1 MRNNITTVTLIRHGE
16 TEWNRI
22 GKQQGQLNSPLS
34 QRGMAQA
41 RAIAKSL
48 EKEKSNYDA
57 LYSSDL
63 GRAVQTAEA
72 ISEQL
77 GLEINLDLRLRERNL
92 GILQGLTIEE
102 FREEK
107 NEEYKRFRSRDP
119 DYIILDGESI
129 RERHE
134 RAVSCLFDIADKHKG
149 QKIII
154 VAHGGILDSIF
165 RKVFNIELTAE
176 RKFSLLNSSIN
187 TFIVLKGEWS
197 LTSWGNVSHLD
208 GIAALDD
215 F

>member
-1 MRNNITTVTLIRHGE
+1 MGKKITTISLIRHGE
-16 TEWNRI
+16 TEWNMV
-22 GKQQGQLNSPLS
+22 GKQQGQVNSPLS
-34 QRGMAQA
+34 ERGMVQA
-41 RAIAKSL
+41 KAIAKSL
-48 EKEKSNYDA
+48 EKDKSNYDV

-77 GLEINLDLRLRERNL
+77 GLEINLDVRLRERNL
-92 GILQGLTIEE
+92 GILQGLTIER

-107 NEEYKRFRSRDP
+107 NEEYEQFRSSDP
-119 DYIILDGESI
+119 DYVIPDGESI
-129 RERHE
+129 REMHE
-134 RAVSCLFDIADKHKG
+134 RAVSCLFDISDKHKG

-165 RKVFNIELTAE
+165 RKVFDIELTAE
-176 RKFSLLNSSIN
+176 RNFSLLNSSIN
-187 TFIVLKGEWS
+187 TFKVLKGEWG
-197 LTSWGNVSHLD
+197 LISWGDVSHLD

>member
-1 MRNNITTVTLIRHGE
+1 MGKNITTISLIRHGE
-16 TEWNRI
+16 TEWNRV
-22 GKQQGQLNSPLS
+22 GNQEGQLNSPLS
-34 QRGMAQA
+34 ERGMVQA
-41 RAIAKSL
+41 KAIAKSL
-48 EKEKSNYDA
+48 EKEISNYDV

-63 GRAVQTAEA
+63 GRAVQTAKT
-72 ISEQL
+72 ISELL
-77 GLEINLDLRLRERNL
+77 GLEINPDVRSRERNL
-92 GILQGLTIEE
+92 GILQGLTIER

-107 NEEYKRFRSRDP
+107 NEEYEQFRSRDP
-119 DYIILDGESI
+119 DYIIPDGESI

-165 RKVFNIELTAE
+165 RKVFDIELIAK

-187 TFIVLKGEWS
+187 TFTVLKGKWR

-208 GIAALDD
+208 GIVTLDD

>member
-1 MRNNITTVTLIRHGE
+1 MGKNITTITLIRHGE
-16 TEWNRI
+16 TEWNRV

-34 QRGMAQA
+34 ERGMAQA
-41 RAIAKSL
+41 KAIAKSL
-48 EKEKSNYDA
+48 EKEKSNYDV

-77 GLEINLDLRLRERNL
+77 DLEINPDVRLRERNL
-92 GILQGLTIEE
+92 GILQGLTIER

-107 NEEYKRFRSRDP
+107 NEEYERFRSRDP
-119 DYIILDGESI
+119 DYIIPDGESI
-129 RERHE
+129 RERHK

-149 QKIII
+149 QNIII

-165 RKVFNIELTAE
+165 RKVFDIELTAE

-187 TFIVLKGEWS
+187 TFKVLKGEWS
-197 LTSWGNVSHLD
+197 LISWGNVSHLD